1 MQRSEI
7 GDLWDRLA
15 RFLSPENA
23 AGVAV
28 TTTQAKLGVS
38 ALREVVELLECHAT
52 PDRNEPGVACVDC
65 GGPCDAADSVADDSG
80 LAWCGSLYGN
90 GCADRNGVTA

>member
-1 MQRSEI
+1 MALMQRSEI

-23 AGVAV
+23 GGVAV
-28 TTTQAKLGVS
+28 TTTRAKLGVS

-52 PDRNEPGVACVDC
+52 SD
-65 GGPCDAADSVADDSG
+65 GG
-80 LAWCGSLYGN
+80 
-90 GCADRNGVTA
+90 TA